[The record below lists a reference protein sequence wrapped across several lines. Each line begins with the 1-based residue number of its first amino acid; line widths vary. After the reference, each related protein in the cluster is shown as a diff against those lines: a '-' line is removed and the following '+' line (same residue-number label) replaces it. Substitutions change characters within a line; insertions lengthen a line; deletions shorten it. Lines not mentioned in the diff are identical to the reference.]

1 MTAYFWQ
8 SLTGFARYFNQIP
21 LVLGILSLLL
31 LLGLFAYL
39 IRRLSPLGAEP
50 ERAGPGCL
58 TQILDILIQTL
69 LLALFILIFLP
80 IFLERSSQL
89 SWQEVEPLGFVA
101 IRSSLLA
108 MIAVTLLSFIPFVGR
123 VLAGSPGLEAFLL
136 ATLTFRLM
144 SPLYLEAWVG
154 ADANL
159 ANFYPGLWDSLA
171 YLLLALILTR
181 LIMVAGFALFKN
193 ASGPWKNWAGPLLD
207 ILAGLVVF
215 LMYAQGTA
223 LRLQTALGPLS

>member
-1 MTAYFWQ
+1 
-8 SLTGFARYFNQIP
+8 
-21 LVLGILSLLL
+21 
-31 LLGLFAYL
+31 L
-39 IRRLSPLGAEP
+39 IQRLSPLAAEP

-69 LLALFILIFLP
+69 LLAVFILICLP
-80 IFLERSSQL
+80 IFLERSSVL

-108 MIAVTLLSFIPFVGR
+108 MIGVTLLSFIPFIGR
-123 VLAGSPGLEAFLL
+123 TLAGSPGLEVFLL

-144 SPLYLEAWVG
+144 SPLYLEAWLG
-154 ADANL
+154 SEHNL
-159 ANFYPGLWDSLA
+159 VNFYPGLWDSLG
-171 YLLLALILTR
+171 YLLLALLLTR
-181 LIMVAGFALFKN
+181 LIMVAGFSLLKKY
-193 ASGPWKNWAGPLLD
+193 STPWKNWLGPLLD

-223 LRLQTALGPLS
+223 LRLQAALGPVP